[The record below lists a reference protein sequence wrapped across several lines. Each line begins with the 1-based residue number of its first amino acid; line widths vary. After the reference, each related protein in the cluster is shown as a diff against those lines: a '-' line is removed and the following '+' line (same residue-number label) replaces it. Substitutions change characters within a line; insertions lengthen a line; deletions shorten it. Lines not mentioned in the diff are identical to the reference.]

1 MKKLICLMLCLL
13 LPVSALAA
21 PMRDLRESVL
31 EKEELSALRPW
42 LDAAVR
48 DALPLEYDENTYVGA
63 RVYSC
68 VEEGGCYVLECDV
81 YLEEGGD
88 TLPEYAPDDALTWL
102 CDATAYVR
110 RAADGYELI
119 SCDVGDYY
127 RSQRAV
133 TVEGEGYS
141 VSLPDL
147 YAVHPEDAYDYS
159 CYDENGAFVS
169 GIRYRVEDV
178 GDMSLQA
185 YAQALL
191 GESEG
196 GMLVNML
203 EDIRLF
209 TAQDAGMYVIVY
221 AAEDQFHSL
230 TVTYPEEREAEF
242 TLYAEFMRNSFV
254 VEGEAN
260 G

>member
-1 MKKLICLMLCLL
+1 MMKKLLCLLLCLL

-21 PMRDLRESVL
+21 PVRDVRENAL
-31 EKEELSALRPW
+31 GDDLPALRTW
-42 LDAAVR
+42 LDGVVR
-48 DALPLEYDENTYVGA
+48 EALPLEYDENTYVGA

-88 TLPEYAPDDALTWL
+88 TLPEYAPDDAVIWL
-102 CDATAYVR
+102 CDATVALR
-110 RAADGYELI
+110 RGEENWEVV
-119 SCDVGDYY
+119 SCEVGDYY
-127 RSQRAV
+127 QSQRMLP
-133 TVEGEGYS
+133 TQGDGYS

-147 YAVHPEDAYDYS
+147 YTVNAQDVYDYS
-159 CYDENGAFVS
+159 CYDENGGFVS
-169 GIRYRVEDV
+169 GVRMRSEDA
-178 GDMSLQA
+178 GAMSLTD
-185 YAQALL
+185 YAQALT
-191 GESEG
+191 GETESD
-196 GMLVNML
+196 MLVNVL
-203 EDIRLF
+203 ADIHIL

-221 AAEDQFHSL
+221 EGNGRFYSL

-254 VEGEAN
+254 VDGEAN